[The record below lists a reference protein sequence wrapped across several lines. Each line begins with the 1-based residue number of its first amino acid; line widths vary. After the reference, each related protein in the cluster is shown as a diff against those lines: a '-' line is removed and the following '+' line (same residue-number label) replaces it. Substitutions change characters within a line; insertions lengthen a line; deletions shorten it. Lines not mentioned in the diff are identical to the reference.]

1 MRALQKR
8 DKIIGCDIHFFTER
22 WTSDNKYEGPKDLAE
37 DRDSKLEE
45 ILENTES
52 NYRWVSADTWS
63 KDDSWYADEIYNG
76 RNYYLFSILADV
88 RNSGG
93 VEPIDY
99 PRGIPEDLSSGY
111 KYAVD
116 RWDGDGHS
124 HSYFTL
130 DELLNF
136 DWLEYQEDDKVGWL
150 DGFMK
155 TIETMK
161 SIDPDPKNVRCCF
174 FFDN

>member
-1 MRALQKR
+1 M
-8 DKIIGCDIHFFTER
+8 GCDIHYFTER
-22 WTSDNKYEGPKDLAE
+22 WTSDNKYEGPKDLSE
-37 DRDSKLEE
+37 DRDSKLQE
-45 ILENTES
+45 ILENTEP
-52 NYRWVSADTWS
+52 NYRWVSADSWS
-63 KDDSWYADEIYNG
+63 KYDSWQADELYTG

-88 RNSGG
+88 RNGSGD

-99 PRGIPEDLSSGY
+99 PRGIPDDASSGY

-124 HSYFTL
+124 HSYFIL
-130 DELLNF
+130 DELINF
-136 DWLEYQEDDKVGWL
+136 DWSKYEDLSL
-150 DGFMK
+150 DGFME
-155 TIETMK
+155 TIEKMK

>member
-1 MRALQKR
+1 M
-8 DKIIGCDIHFFTER
+8 GCDIHFFTER
-22 WTSDNKYEGPKDLAE
+22 WTSDNKYEGPKDLSE

-45 ILENTES
+45 ILENTEP
-52 NYRWVSADTWS
+52 NYRWVSADSWS
-63 KDDSWYADEIYNG
+63 KDDSWHADEMYNG
-76 RNYYLFSILADV
+76 RSYYLFAILADV
-88 RNSGG
+88 RNGSGE

-99 PRGIPEDLSSGY
+99 PRGIPDDASSGY
-111 KYAVD
+111 KYVVD

-130 DELLNF
+130 YEMMNY
-136 DWLEYQEDDKVGWL
+136 DWSKYEMLGE
-150 DGFMK
+150 FME
-155 TIETMK
+155 TIEQMK